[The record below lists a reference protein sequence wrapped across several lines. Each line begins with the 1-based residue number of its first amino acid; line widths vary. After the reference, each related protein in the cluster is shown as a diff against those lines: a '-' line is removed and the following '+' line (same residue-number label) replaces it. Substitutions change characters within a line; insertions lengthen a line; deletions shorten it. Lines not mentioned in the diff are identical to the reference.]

1 MFQFLPVRL
10 RDYWAL
16 TKPRPTIMALITV
29 LAGYQIGLNHQ
40 PVLSDVL
47 HLILGAYLVGAGAN
61 AWNQWIERDADRK
74 MKRTQNRP
82 MPSGRMK
89 PLEGALIASAASSG
103 GWIYLWCVFGPLAAF
118 LSGALWLSY
127 VAVYTPM
134 KRVTPWALYV
144 GAVSGALPPIL
155 GYGVARGSVGLEAG
169 ILFLILFLWQIPHFI
184 AIAWIYE
191 DDYRAGG
198 FPMISVQDP
207 TGHRAQAPMAIC
219 GTLLL
224 AAVVAPVWI
233 GMAGSAYLV
242 VALAFGVAFL
252 WMGLDFVQKPSRPKA
267 RGVIFVSVI
276 YLCALVIMLAADK
289 NGRLSGF

>member
-1 MFQFLPVRL
+1 MITTFLSHL
-10 RDYWAL
+10 HDYWML
-16 TKPRPTIMALITV
+16 IKPRPTFMALITV
-29 LAGYQIGLNHQ
+29 MAGYQIGLHHR
-40 PVLSDVL
+40 PVVSDIL
-47 HLILGAYLVGAGAN
+47 HLALGALLIGAGAN

-82 MPSGRMK
+82 LACGRMH
-89 PLEGALIASAASSG
+89 PAEGAVFATLCSVG
-103 GWIYLWCVFGPLAAF
+103 GWVYLWGVFGPLAAV
-118 LSGALWLSY
+118 LSATLWLSY

-144 GAVSGALPPIL
+144 GAVSGALPPML
-155 GYGVARGSVGLEAG
+155 GYAVARGSIGTEAV

-191 DDYRAGG
+191 EDYRAGG

-207 TGHRAQAPMAIC
+207 KGHRAQLPMALC

-224 AAVVAPVWI
+224 VAVVAPVWV
-233 GMAGSAYLV
+233 GMAGSAYLL
-242 VALAFGVAFL
+242 VALFLGVVFL
-252 WMGLDFVQKPSRPKA
+252 WMGLDFVHEPSRPKA
-267 RGVIFVSVI
+267 RGVILVSVV

-289 NGRLSGF
+289 GGRLSGI